1 MMATYTYQ
9 KPVKIT
15 ADGDD
20 EKYFE
25 DHLTHIF
32 NVIGYKTINSFSQA
46 DKERY
51 FKMVTEHE
59 IVISKLYGN
68 TFQNSVIFL
77 PVALRE
83 GVDNNLIEEYKV
95 WLDKK

>member
-1 MMATYTYQ
+1 MMATHTYQ

-20 EKYFE
+20 EKYITE
-25 DHLTHIF
+25 HLTHFF
-32 NVIGYKTINSFSQA
+32 NTISYKIINSFSQV

-59 IVISKLYGN
+59 GMILKLYGESIE
-68 TFQNSVIFL
+68 NSVIFL
-77 PVALRE
+77 PVALRK
-83 GVDNNLIEEYKV
+83 GVNDNLIEEYKV
-95 WLDKK
+95 WLDKQ